1 MTKKLIFLFLF
12 LGSIIGGYIPLLWG
26 DSAFS
31 LASVFLST
39 VGGFFGIYIGYTL
52 GQRWE

>member
-12 LGSIIGGYIPLLWG
+12 LGSILGSYLPLLWG

-31 LASVFLST
+31 PASIVWSALGSFA
-39 VGGFFGIYIGYTL
+39 GISLGYTL
-52 GQRWE
+52 GKRWD